1 MIFADLDREM
11 WLWKR
16 LKEHGAS
23 IFDGVTDRAL
33 RKQRAREAI
42 NDVGALVVVGR
53 GKDSKPKT
61 YADVFR
67 EVYGE
72 PL

>member
-1 MIFADLDREM
+1 MMFDELDREM
-11 WLWKR
+11 WLAKR
-16 LKEHGAS
+16 LKEHGTHV
-23 IFDGVTDRAL
+23 FDGVTDRAE
-33 RKQRAREAI
+33 RKARFREAI

-53 GKDSKPKT
+53 SKAGHAMS

-67 EVYGE
+67 ELYGE